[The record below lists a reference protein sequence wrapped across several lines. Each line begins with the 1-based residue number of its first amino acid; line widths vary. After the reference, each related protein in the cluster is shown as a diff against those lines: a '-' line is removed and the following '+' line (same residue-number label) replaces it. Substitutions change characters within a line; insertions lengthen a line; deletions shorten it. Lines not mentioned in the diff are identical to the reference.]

1 MKDKARLGKMFATLT
16 GGRTTMIPPRMD
28 PDAISLHGYT
38 PPNIGEFH
46 VGRVPTAHCR
56 PDMLP
61 DLDDWM
67 NRREIRERD
76 RLRRI

>member
-1 MKDKARLGKMFATLT
+1 MKNREGLGRLFMGMA
-16 GGRTTMIPPRMD
+16 GTMQVHPPRMD

-38 PPNIGEFH
+38 PANVGEFH

-56 PDMLP
+56 PDITP
-61 DLDDWM
+61 DLDGWM
-67 NRREIRERD
+67 NRRTIRERD